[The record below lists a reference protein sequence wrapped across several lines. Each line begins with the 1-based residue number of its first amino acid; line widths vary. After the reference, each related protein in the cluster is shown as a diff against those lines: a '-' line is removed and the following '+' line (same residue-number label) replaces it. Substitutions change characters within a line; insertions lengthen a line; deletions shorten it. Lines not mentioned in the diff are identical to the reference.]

1 MPTKATSCQ
10 VVKETTLRFAQDD
23 TFFVNAE
30 FRIPN
35 SEFSLILLHHFTVP
49 FEGIGFVT
57 QMQSKAV
64 ALVLG
69 FNKREQSR
77 AAASRRNNQARGTQI
92 QRTRVAH
99 ALRRKDPFQWEK
111 GLKRSFASNLVQKNE
126 AGIAQLQ
133 VPFLLQFGQNAFDMH
148 GVFQV
153 FIQNKIQFRNLTDL
167 KRLA

>member
-1 MPTKATSCQ
+1 
-10 VVKETTLRFAQDD
+10 
-23 TFFVNAE
+23 
-30 FRIPN
+30 
-35 SEFSLILLHHFTVP
+35 
-49 FEGIGFVT
+49 
-57 QMQSKAV
+57 MQSKAI

-69 FNKREQSR
+69 FDKGQQSR
-77 AAASRRNNQARGTQI
+77 AAACSRNNQARSTQI
-92 QRTRVAH
+92 QRACMAH

-153 FIQNKIQFRNLTDL
+153 FIQNKIQFRNLANL
-167 KRLA
+167 ERLA